1 MKYFALNV
9 ECSRET
15 FENVAKDIARYM
27 FDHDYRPY
35 RIRDSMFNCMPVYV
49 DGHMTFF
56 CQASKTD
63 RYTAIT
69 LEQMD
74 EIVQIFDSHRAEYAV
89 QEDANTMIAWS
100 GTRSKR
106 GYLHWYRVT
115 DEGFLSGDYTKQSV
129 PEGLRDADAFLLN
142 KARIVTMSVLDAYIP
157 ATHDAAELF
166 HVTSVECLRSAEIN
180 LKEYKLYG
188 MDENTAQT
196 LCIRRFGET
205 ASLDYDKGCVYASLD
220 GGTELSDEDC
230 ELSDEGCALDEA
242 VASYLGVDRDRV
254 YTFTNDTDQAFPDM
268 IMVMVYPEDVTVS
281 HNYTDED
288 EECDDDVEEDEE

>member
-74 EIVQIFDSHRAEYAV
+74 EIVQIFDSHRAEYAA

-115 DEGFLSGDYTKQSV
+115 DEGFLSGDYMKCSV
-129 PEGLRDADAFLLN
+129 SEYTEVADNYLLD
-142 KARIVTMSVLDAYIP
+142 KARAITLSFLITYHDSVKEAYKIFDNILVSVLKN
-157 ATHDAAELF
+157 E
-166 HVTSVECLRSAEIN
+166 EIN
-180 LKEYKLYG
+180 LDEYKLYG
-188 MDENTAQT
+188 MTEWTAQA
-196 LCIRRFGET
+196 LCVKKYGKTVDI
-205 ASLDYDKGCVYASLD
+205 DYDMGCVNVNFSNEEDRNNIVCENDILD
-220 GGTELSDEDC
+220 D
-230 ELSDEGCALDEA
+230 AIA
-242 VASYLGVDRDRV
+242 YHLGVDPHDVR
-254 YTFTNDTDQAFPDM
+254 TFCCDGDQLMPND
-268 IMVMVYPEDVTVS
+268 IMVIVRREDS
-281 HNYTDED
+281 
-288 EECDDDVEEDEE
+288 